1 MVEAL
6 KEGKKM
12 ESFLIKRPQRGQ
24 LTPDFEL
31 NSKIQTSVG
40 TSNATL
46 RGPGAKKKSIFF

>member
-31 NSKIQTSVG
+31 NSKIQTSVWNFK
-40 TSNATL
+40 T
-46 RGPGAKKKSIFF
+46 